1 MGLSTPGRAPAEA
14 AVSGAPTPSDAPRG
28 DTLVILPALNEGT
41 RIGAVLQRLAAVAP
55 NLDVLVVDD
64 GSRDDTAERAR
75 AEGARVLSH
84 PFNLGYGAALQTG
97 YKWALQSG
105 YAYVVQL
112 DADGQH
118 DAADVVRLLAPLVA
132 GTADVAIGSR
142 FIEPSGYRM
151 GWLRGTGRRI
161 FATLLTAFG
170 GPRIADPT
178 SGFQALNRVAF
189 EICCGAFFP
198 SDFPDV
204 DVLLALSRRGLRLVE
219 VSVHMAPNPTAHVS
233 MHSGRRALYYPYK
246 MLLATYRSA
255 LSPLSERQG
264 PRDAGGS
271 GA

>member
-1 MGLSTPGRAPAEA
+1 MAL
-14 AVSGAPTPSDAPRG
+14 PSARRG

-41 RIGAVLQRLAAVAP
+41 RIGAVLQRLATVAP
-55 NLDVLVVDD
+55 TLDVLVVDD
-64 GSRDDTAERAR
+64 GSRDDTAACAR
-75 AEGARVLSH
+75 AGGALVLSH

-97 YKWALQSG
+97 YKWALRAG

-118 DAADVVRLLAPLVA
+118 DAADVVRLLAPLAA

-151 GWLRGTGRRI
+151 GWLRGAGRRL
-161 FATLLTAFG
+161 FATVLRVFG

-178 SGFQALNRVAF
+178 SGFQALNRAAF
-189 EICCGAFFP
+189 EFCCGAFFP

-204 DVLLALSRRGLRLVE
+204 DVLLALSRHGLRLVE
-219 VSVHMAPNPTAHVS
+219 VPVRMAPNPDAHVS

-255 LSPLSERQG
+255 LAPLSDRPG
-264 PRDAGGS
+264 SRDAGER